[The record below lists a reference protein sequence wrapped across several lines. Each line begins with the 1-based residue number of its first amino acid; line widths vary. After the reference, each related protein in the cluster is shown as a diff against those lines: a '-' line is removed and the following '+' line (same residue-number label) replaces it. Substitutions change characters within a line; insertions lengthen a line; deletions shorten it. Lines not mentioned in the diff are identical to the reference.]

1 MPPLIVVPPKYV
13 LAPDSVSVPA
23 PILVSPP
30 MPDIVPEN
38 VVLVLSLPVVS
49 VAEPSVTLPAPA
61 SEPMVWLKPSR
72 SSVAPLAT
80 VNALPAENAFAAPAC
95 SVPAL
100 TAVAP
105 EYVLSPDSLSVPAPI
120 LVSPPL
126 PEIVPA
132 RIAKLPLVST
142 VPPAEFSVTSRLEKK
157 PERYSSVPPLKLRPP
172 RSLPRLSSADTARVP
187 PSMAQ
192 GVTAVVLRV
201 SAQVLVPVFWKTPKP
216 RYWSF
221 DPI

>member
-1 MPPLIVVPPKYV
+1 MPPPKTRVPAPAPRLLSADTASVPASIVVPPKYV
-13 LAPDSVSVPA
+13 LAPASVSVPA

-38 VVLVLSLPVVS
+38 VVLVLSLPVFS

-80 VNALPAENAFAAPAC
+80 ANALPAENAFAVPAC
-95 SVPAL
+95 RVPAL

-105 EYVLSPDSLSVPAPI
+105 EYVLSPESLSVPAPT
-120 LVSPPL
+120 LVSPPK

-142 VPPAEFSVTSRLEKK
+142 VPPPNSASRPGSRKS
-157 PERYSSVPPLKLRPP
+157 RR
-172 RSLPRLSSADTARVP
+172 DTPACR
-187 PSMAQ
+187 
-192 GVTAVVLRV
+192 R
-201 SAQVLVPVFWKTPKP
+201 
-216 RYWSF
+216 
-221 DPI
+221 